1 MNVADID
8 LETPQKSVA
17 GTSDFFARFQDV
29 LGLFHNEKS
38 MGCTRYK
45 NDDIEF
51 NVRIQYLKR

>member
-51 NVRIQYLKR
+51 NVRI